1 MPHISVLIADNH
13 ALFQQGLSMLL
24 AKTDDILVIGKA
36 VDGPQTVSL
45 LQTLQPDI
53 LLLDLQISGLGGIEG
68 LSLIRKKS
76 PRTRVLIL
84 CELPD
89 DELMVQALQLGA
101 KGCLS
106 KTLSQEDLTRAIR
119 ATYNGE
125 IWAERKVVTRA
136 LEGLRRKVHGVS
148 ASLEKTQDIL
158 TAREQEVVKWAI
170 RGMTNKEIAAHLG
183 ISDKTVK
190 THLGSVFNKLKI
202 SRRSELIRR
211 GMVE

>member
-1 MPHISVLIADNH
+1 
-13 ALFQQGLSMLL
+13 
-24 AKTDDILVIGKA
+24 
-36 VDGPQTVSL
+36 
-45 LQTLQPDI
+45 
-53 LLLDLQISGLGGIEG
+53 
-68 LSLIRKKS
+68 
-76 PRTRVLIL
+76 VLIL